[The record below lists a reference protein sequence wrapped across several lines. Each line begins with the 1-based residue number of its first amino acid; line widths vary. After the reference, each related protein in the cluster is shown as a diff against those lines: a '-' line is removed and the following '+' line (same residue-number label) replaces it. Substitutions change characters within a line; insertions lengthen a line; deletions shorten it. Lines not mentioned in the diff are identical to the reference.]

1 MSGELYLIRVPV
13 RLTELA
19 CYAGDRGWT
28 VRRQRDGRESD
39 AGFDPDRALHHI
51 LDESFGPSA
60 LKPFRLMVPR
70 NRSGG
75 TLYAY
80 SNANKE
86 TLLARVAETG
96 MPEISGGR
104 ILDLGRLDSKP
115 MPASWAKSKRLGFDV
130 RVRPIV
136 RIHSSL
142 ANPRPGVEPY
152 KAGAE
157 VDAFVAEAQ
166 RAFPDGRPKIIDGR
180 PTSST
185 MEQAGRDRAAVYRDW
200 LAARLDGIAEIDAE
214 RTRMVAYQRT
224 RVSRGFSA
232 SEGPD
237 ATFHG
242 ELTITAPEAFHTL
255 LTRGVGRHRSFGFGM
270 LLLRPPGRR

>member
-13 RLTELA
+13 RLSELA
-19 CYAGDRGWT
+19 RYAGDRGWT

-60 LKPFRLMVPR
+60 LKPFRLMAPR

-80 SNANKE
+80 SNANTE

-96 MPEISGGR
+96 MPEFSSGR
-104 ILDLGRLDSKP
+104 ILDLDRLDSKP
-115 MPASWAKSKRLGFDV
+115 MPASWAKDKRLGFDV
-130 RVRPIV
+130 RVRPVV

-142 ANPRPGVEPY
+142 ANPRPGVKPY
-152 KAGAE
+152 KTGAE
-157 VDAFVAEAQ
+157 IDAFVAEAQ
-166 RAFPDGRPKIIDGR
+166 RTFPDGRPKIIDGKL
-180 PTSST
+180 TSSG
-185 MEQAGRDRAAVYRDW
+185 MEQAGRVRAAVYCDW
-200 LAARLDGIAEIDAE
+200 LAARLEGIAEFDTE

-224 RVSRGFSA
+224 RVSRGASA
-232 SEGPD
+232 VEGPD

-242 ELTITAPEAFHTL
+242 ELTITDPDAFHTL
-255 LTRGVGRHRSFGFGM
+255 LTRGIGRHRSFGFGM